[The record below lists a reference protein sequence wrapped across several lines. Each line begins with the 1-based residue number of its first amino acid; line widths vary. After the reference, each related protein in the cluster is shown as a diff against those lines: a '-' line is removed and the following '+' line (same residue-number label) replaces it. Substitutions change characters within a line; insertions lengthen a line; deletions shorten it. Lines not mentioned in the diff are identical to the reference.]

1 MKPIDI
7 IIILI
12 IAVILG
18 ATIAYIVR
26 AKKKGTKCIG
36 CPAGDCCA
44 MKSKQKNDPSA
55 SSKSGCGCGCD
66 LGCHTEK

>member
-12 IAVILG
+12 IAIILG
-18 ATIAYIVR
+18 AAIAYIVR

-36 CPAGDCCA
+36 CTAGDCCA

-55 SSKSGCGCGCD
+55 SSKSGCGCSCGV
-66 LGCHTEK
+66 GCHMEK

>member
-18 ATIAYIVR
+18 AAIAYIVR
-26 AKKKGTKCIG
+26 ANRSYFSRKF
-36 CPAGDCCA
+36 
-44 MKSKQKNDPSA
+44 
-55 SSKSGCGCGCD
+55 
-66 LGCHTEK
+66 

>member
-18 ATIAYIVR
+18 AAIAYIVR

-44 MKSKQKNDPSA
+44 MKSQQKDDSSA
-55 SSKSGCGCGCD
+55 SSESGCGCSCGV
-66 LGCHTEK
+66 GCHMEK

>member
-18 ATIAYIVR
+18 AAIAYIVR

-44 MKSKQKNDPSA
+44 MKSKQKDDSSA
-55 SSKSGCGCGCD
+55 SSESGCGCSCGV
-66 LGCHTEK
+66 GCHMEK